1 MQVEEIHFDFTKF
14 LDKYLSLLSDPEE
27 TFVTSD
33 NFKYCC
39 VMKKGVL
46 FENNVL

>member
-1 MQVEEIHFDFTKF
+1 MQFEEVHFNFNKF

-27 TFVTSD
+27 TLVTSD

-39 VMKKGVL
+39 IMKKGVL
-46 FENNVL
+46 LENNVL